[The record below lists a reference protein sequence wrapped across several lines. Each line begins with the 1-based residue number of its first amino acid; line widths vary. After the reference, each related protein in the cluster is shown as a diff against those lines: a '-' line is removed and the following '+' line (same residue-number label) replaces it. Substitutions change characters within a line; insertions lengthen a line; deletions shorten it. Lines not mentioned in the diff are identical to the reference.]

1 MPTRCHTGAAAR
13 QRGAS
18 AIEFTLVAV
27 PMLLVG
33 LGTVELG
40 RWYFVKQAVSL
51 ALLEAGRAG
60 ITDHARPQSIEAA
73 FEQALLPL
81 FPATALQ
88 SAQQRLESALARRE
102 HATGASAWQIKVVS
116 PSATMFSD
124 FASPQARVA
133 GAQGLAIIDNNY
145 QARQHHGHLLKGWPQ
160 GRGPV
165 SGATIFDAN
174 SLVLH
179 LSYMHEPLVPGM
191 QALFSLLSNTSSG
204 HSRAALA
211 GGYLPL
217 QQTLRLTMQSHP
229 VAWPRTGTK
238 VYSEQDP
245 SLPGS
250 AAPTACRGIWC
261 GVAGANTMQPLDPG
275 GPPATP
281 GVGAPTAPP
290 AEHPTP
296 PRSPPA
302 TRAPDPHGLPAPS
315 ELDEACGVVLC
326 CVAT

>member
-1 MPTRCHTGAAAR
+1 MPTRCHTGTAR

-18 AIEFTLVAV
+18 AVEFTLVAV

-40 RWYFVKQAVSL
+40 RWFFVKQAVSL

-60 ITDHARPQSIEAA
+60 ITDHARPQSIESA

-81 FPATALQ
+81 FPATATH
-88 SAQQRLESALARRE
+88 SSQQRLESALAPRWQ
-102 HATGASAWQIKVVS
+102 ATGASAWQIKVVS
-116 PSATMFSD
+116 PNAAMFND
-124 FASPQARVA
+124 FASPQAKVA
-133 GAQGLAIIDNNY
+133 DAQGLAVINNSY
-145 QARQHHGHLLKGWPQ
+145 QAQQHQAHLNKGWPH
-160 GRGPV
+160 GRGPA

-191 QALFSLLSNTSSG
+191 QALLGLLSNASSG

-211 GGYLPL
+211 GGYLPM

-238 VYSEQDP
+238 VYSEEDP
-245 SLPGS
+245 SPPGS
-250 AAPTACRGIWC
+250 AATTACRGIWC
-261 GVAGANTMQPLDPG
+261 SVARPNTMQPLNPSWPPAAPKVAAPTG
-275 GPPATP
+275 PPEHSAPPPNPPATH
-281 GVGAPTAPP
+281 APNPNA
-290 AEHPTP
+290 
-296 PRSPPA
+296 
-302 TRAPDPHGLPAPS
+302 LPAPS

-326 CVAT
+326 CVGA